1 MGNQQGELGNQ
12 QGELGEQLGE
22 LGEQQRDERA
32 GTTPWNHR
40 R

>member
-1 MGNQQGELGNQ
+1 MGEQ

-22 LGEQQRDERA
+22 LGEQQRDEQA
-32 GTTPWNHR
+32 GTTHWNHR

>member
-1 MGNQQGELGNQ
+1 MGEQ
-12 QGELGEQLGE
+12 LGEQLGELGE

-32 GTTPWNHR
+32 GTPDRHHR

>member
-1 MGNQQGELGNQ
+1 MGKQ
-12 QGELGEQLGE
+12 LGEQLGE